1 MMYRLHIR
9 FWLEEGLMETQLD
22 KEQETWV
29 HGSDIVDYMTEQGTS
44 PPWATVIHL
53 LKMEVMIVVI
63 EP

>member
-44 PPWATVIHL
+44 PP
-53 LKMEVMIVVI
+53 
-63 EP
+63 